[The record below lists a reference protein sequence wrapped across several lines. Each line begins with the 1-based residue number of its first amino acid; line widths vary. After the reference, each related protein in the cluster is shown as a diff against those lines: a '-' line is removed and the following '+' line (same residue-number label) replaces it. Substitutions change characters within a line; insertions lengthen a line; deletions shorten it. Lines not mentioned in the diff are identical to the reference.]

1 LSIRLNKYKRKI
13 VISKWTL
20 GSLAAATFWYVSLFP
35 GRIGSDPVQSVE
47 LMKEGKSTDW
57 WTAIYFWFLKIA
69 TFNGN
74 SIWLASLISL
84 AVLFLA
90 VYYFIYS
97 LPGEKQDLQ
106 KALLITCA
114 TPIFGNFGVNIN
126 HDVFFTSGVLLL
138 LGYSL
143 RQLRNKQTPKNY
155 IIPITAI
162 ILLLNAKTG
171 YLLILAFLIFQLY
184 SRVKKTTVL
193 FLGSFAVVIFLI
205 SGLGISKSPVPK
217 HFLPAIADLKCVTQH
232 PDARISTQEWQYLAS
247 IADLAEWKLPKTCSS
262 MDIAI
267 GELRSKKLEVLNNRE
282 FFTNYLSIATKNPS
296 IVIQAHLQRSSQ
308 ALPPPFFQG
317 PENQVDR
324 NIQNP
329 VGLNTNIA
337 LQLGPSVLH
346 PSIDYPDF
354 KIKNDL
360 LKWFESLALFFSFL
374 INQASWFW
382 GWGGLWLWPVFIY
395 FVFPMQ
401 VRTPRRLFALTYPLA
416 LNHFQLIM
424 VGPIPAPRYVMS
436 TILTGYILSILLI
449 LQLLKVTK
457 KRGLG

>member
-1 LSIRLNKYKRKI
+1 
-13 VISKWTL
+13 
-20 GSLAAATFWYVSLFP
+20 
-35 GRIGSDPVQSVE
+35 
-47 LMKEGKSTDW
+47 
-57 WTAIYFWFLKIA
+57 
-69 TFNGN
+69 
-74 SIWLASLISL
+74 
-84 AVLFLA
+84 
-90 VYYFIYS
+90 
-97 LPGEKQDLQ
+97 
-106 KALLITCA
+106 
-114 TPIFGNFGVNIN
+114 
-126 HDVFFTSGVLLL
+126 
-138 LGYSL
+138 
-143 RQLRNKQTPKNY
+143 
-155 IIPITAI
+155 
-162 ILLLNAKTG
+162 
-171 YLLILAFLIFQLY
+171 
-184 SRVKKTTVL
+184 
-193 FLGSFAVVIFLI
+193 
-205 SGLGISKSPVPK
+205 
-217 HFLPAIADLKCVTQH
+217 
-232 PDARISTQEWQYLAS
+232 
-247 IADLAEWKLPKTCSS
+247 

-354 KIKNDL
+354 KIKNDF

-449 LQLLKVTK
+449 IQLLKVTK